1 MVIDTFTLTP
11 LRINDKSL
19 KFHYKANQD
28 TIFNLNIFKSM
39 SILDHS
45 CKLTNLRTFI
55 DTEQTQ
61 THPNVILMHSLA
73 FLFYT
78 PFKQTENMNYYSS
91 IFFHF
96 KISTFMILLHS

>member
-39 SILDHS
+39 SILDH
-45 CKLTNLRTFI
+45 
-55 DTEQTQ
+55 
-61 THPNVILMHSLA
+61 
-73 FLFYT
+73 FL
-78 PFKQTENMNYYSS
+78 
-91 IFFHF
+91 
-96 KISTFMILLHS
+96 